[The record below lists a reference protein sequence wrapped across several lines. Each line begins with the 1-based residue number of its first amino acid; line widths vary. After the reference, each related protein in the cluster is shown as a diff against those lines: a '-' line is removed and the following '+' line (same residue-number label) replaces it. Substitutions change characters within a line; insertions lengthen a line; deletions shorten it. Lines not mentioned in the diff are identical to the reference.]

1 MTQARRVRYPAAIE
15 SRPPGTDSDVAE
27 ITRVVGCMNE
37 FPCTIHKLR
46 RIGRMRGQPAVA
58 RARSVPQGEQQRKAA
73 DTTRNFRNRRQA
85 TVCHAFLGG
94 I

>member
-1 MTQARRVRYPAAIE
+1 MTQALRTRRLVRYPAAIE

-37 FPCTIHKLR
+37 FPSTIHKLQR
-46 RIGRMRGQPAVA
+46 MGRMRGQPAVA

-73 DTTRNFRNRRQA
+73 KNHTK
-85 TVCHAFLGG
+85 LS
-94 I
+94 